1 MNTYLLPVVDDDY
14 NPFIMKVVAKG
25 YNEAKDMFIKKFYED
40 FEWDYS
46 DDWDDLV
53 KQAIDRD
60 WNIGEISDKDDF

>member
-14 NPFIMKVVAKG
+14 NPFIMKVIAKG

-46 DDWDDLV
+46 DDWDDLI

>member
-14 NPFIMKVVAKG
+14 NPFIMKVIANG
-25 YNEAKDMFIKKFYED
+25 YNEAKDKFIKKFYED

-46 DDWDDLV
+46 NDWDDLI

>member
-14 NPFIMKVVAKG
+14 NPFIMKVIAKG
-25 YNEAKDMFIKKFYED
+25 YNEAKDKFIKKFYED

-46 DDWDDLV
+46 DDWDALI

>member
-14 NPFIMKVVAKG
+14 NPFIMKVIAKG
-25 YNEAKDMFIKKFYED
+25 YNEAKDKFIKKFYED

-46 DDWDDLV
+46 DDWDALI
-53 KQAIDRD
+53 KQAIDCD